1 MSSTH
6 TSQPPRNPAAPP
18 IAVAVVILLIL
29 GVRFYA
35 LTDCREAGES
45 NALQPVA

>member
-1 MSSTH
+1 
-6 TSQPPRNPAAPP
+6 
-18 IAVAVVILLIL
+18 VAVVILLIL

-35 LTDCREAGES
+35 LTDWWEAGES